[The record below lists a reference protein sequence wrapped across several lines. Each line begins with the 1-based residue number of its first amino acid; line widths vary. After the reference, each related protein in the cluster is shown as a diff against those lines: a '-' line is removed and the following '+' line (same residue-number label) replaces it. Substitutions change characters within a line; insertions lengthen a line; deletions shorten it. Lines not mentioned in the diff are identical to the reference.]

1 MAKTEGRPFFKMQTL
16 TSIIST
22 GMVLVLLGMMVLLG
36 MAARMLADSV
46 RENLTVTVVLDDE
59 ADDAR
64 AHRIADALQAKSYV
78 AGLQYISVFAPP

>member
-1 MAKTEGRPFFKMQTL
+1 MAKTGGRPFFKMQTL

-46 RENLTVTVVLDDE
+46 RENLTV
-59 ADDAR
+59 
-64 AHRIADALQAKSYV
+64 
-78 AGLQYISVFAPP
+78 

>member
-1 MAKTEGRPFFKMQTL
+1 MAKTGGRPFFKMQTL

-22 GMVLVLLGMMVLLG
+22 GMVLVLLCMMVLLG

-64 AHRIADALQAKSYV
+64 AHRIADALQAIRYE
-78 AGLQYISVFAPP
+78 